1 MGTGYSIKAEG
12 PASADIYIYEDVG
25 ESWFGGVS
33 AKQFASDLQ
42 ALSGVTTLNVR
53 LNSYGGDVFEG
64 LAIYRLLADHPA
76 NVVTFID
83 GIAASIASVIAMA
96 GNDIRIA
103 EAGEIM
109 IHDAWS
115 VAIGPAAELR
125 AVADRLDAISS
136 SIADVYAA
144 RTGQPKEQIQAWMT
158 AETTFQSADAVKHG
172 FAQMVMPN
180 VKAAARQRPSP
191 MHWRRVAPSPAAP
204 SNETAAIIRPLYD
217 QKVQRVARQRARRL
231 LSQLV
236 RGATS

>member
-1 MGTGYSIKAEG
+1 MGTGYSIKAKG
-12 PASADIYIYEDVG
+12 PAVAEIYIYEDVG

-33 AKQFASDLQ
+33 AKQFAADLQ
-42 ALSGVTTLNVR
+42 ALGAVSTINVR

-76 NVVTFID
+76 TVVTFID

-96 GNDIRIA
+96 GNEIRIA

-115 VAIGPAAELR
+115 VAIGPASELR
-125 AVADRLDAISS
+125 AVADRLDAVSS

-144 RTGQPKEQIQAWMT
+144 RTGQSKEQIQAWMA

-172 FAQMVMPN
+172 FAQSVVPN
-180 VKAAARQRPSP
+180 VKAAARQRPSAL
-191 MHWRRVAPSPAAP
+191 HWRRMSPPAAQ
-204 SNETAAIIRPLYD
+204 SVETTAIVRPLYD
-217 QKVQRVARQRARRL
+217 EKVQRVARQRARSL
-231 LSQLV
+231 LAQPV
-236 RGATS
+236 RGAGV

>member
-1 MGTGYSIKAEG
+1 MGTGYSIKAKA
-12 PASADIYIYEDVG
+12 PDSADIYIYEDVG

-42 ALSGVTTLNVR
+42 ALGNVSTINVR

-76 NVVTFID
+76 NVVSFID

-96 GNDIRIA
+96 GNEIRIA

-115 VAIGPAAELR
+115 VAIGPAAEMR
-125 AVADRLDAISS
+125 AVADRLDAVSS

-144 RTGQPKEQIQAWMT
+144 RTGQSKAQIQAWMT
-158 AETTFQSADAVKHG
+158 AETTFQSSDAVKHG
-172 FAQMVMPN
+172 FAQTVLPN
-180 VKAAARQRPSP
+180 VKAAARQRPSA
-191 MHWRRVAPSPAAP
+191 MHWRRAAP
-204 SNETAAIIRPLYD
+204 PGAQTIEVATIVRPLYD
-217 QKVQRVARQRARRL
+217 EKIQQLARRRARSL
-231 LSQLV
+231 LSQPV
-236 RGATS
+236 RGAGA

>member
-1 MGTGYSIKAEG
+1 MGTGYSIKAKG

-33 AKQFASDLQ
+33 AKQFASDLR
-42 ALSGVTTLNVR
+42 ALGSVSTINVR

-76 NVVTFID
+76 TVVSFVD

-96 GNDIRIA
+96 GDEIRIA

-115 VAIGPAAELR
+115 VVKGPALELR

-144 RTGQPKEQIQAWMT
+144 RTGQSKDRIQAWMA
-158 AETTFQSADAVKHG
+158 AETTFQSADARNHG
-172 FAQMVMPN
+172 FANTVVPN
-180 VKAAARQRPSP
+180 LKAAARRRPSAFQ
-191 MHWRRVAPSPAAP
+191 WRRLAVADTPSAEAPA
-204 SNETAAIIRPLYD
+204 ILRPLYD
-217 QKVQRVARQRARRL
+217 EKVQRLARQRARHL
-231 LSQLV
+231 LSQPV
-236 RGATS
+236 RGVGV